1 MKKTLVA
8 LAAVAATGGAFAQA
22 TMTGAIAF
30 GYAST
35 TSSAGVLA
43 SGMGMDDAEI
53 NFAIAEDIEGL
64 GKLSA
69 GLGFGSG
76 GNSDAATGNDSTIK
90 LTTTSGVSITMGT
103 TKGGDYLSQGLASAG
118 TAYQWNLSGKLFG
131 SRTINDSISIKVPVM
146 EGTSVSFAHT
156 EDKNS
161 TSTFGS
167 ADYWTGTG
175 AASSGTDQRYNTL
188 SLDYSAGALAV
199 NLGYRSYDNGVS
211 ASESSKN
218 NRNRASVAY
227 DLGVAKVGGGF
238 VSTSYMY
245 GNTATDTLVSVN
257 VPLSSAL
264 NVGAQFGQSS
274 TSGGST
280 TTNSTQTGSLLVA
293 NYNLSK
299 RTYLVGNYYSYS
311 VSGGSQNA
319 TGYGLFLYN
328 TF

>member
-8 LAAVAATGGAFAQA
+8 LAAVAVTGGAFAQA

-30 GYAST
+30 GYSSST
-35 TSSAGVLA
+35 DETGVQA

-53 NFAIAEDIEGL
+53 NFAIAEDIQGV

-76 GNSDAATGNDSTIK
+76 GNSDAATGNDATIR
-90 LTTTSGVSITMGT
+90 LTTASGTSITMGT
-103 TKGGDYLSQGLASAG
+103 TKGSNYLSQGLASAG

-131 SRTINDSISIKVPVM
+131 SRSINDSISIKVPVM
-146 EGTSVSFAHT
+146 AGTSVSLAHS

-161 TSTFGS
+161 SA

-175 AASSGTDQRYNTL
+175 AAGSGTDQRYNTM
-188 SLDYSAGALAV
+188 SLDYAAGALAV
-199 NLGYRSYDNGVS
+199 NVGFRTYDNTT
-211 ASESSKN
+211 ANSETSKN
-218 NRNRASVAY
+218 TRNRASASY
-227 DLGVAKVGGGF
+227 DLGVAKIGGGYE
-238 VSTSYMY
+238 STSYMY
-245 GNTATDTLVSVN
+245 GNTATDSLFGVN

-264 NVGAQFGQSS
+264 NIGAQFGQTS
-274 TSGGST
+274 TSGG
-280 TTNSTQTGSLLVA
+280 TTNVTQTGNLLVA

-299 RTYLVGNYYSYS
+299 RTYLVANYYSYS
-311 VSGGSQNA
+311 VSGGDQNA

-328 TF
+328 SF

>member
-8 LAAVAATGGAFAQA
+8 LAAVAVTGGAFAQA

-30 GYAST
+30 GYESDTAT
-35 TSSAGVLA
+35 TGALS

-53 NFAIAEDIEGL
+53 NFAIAEDIEGV

-90 LTTTSGVSITMGT
+90 LTTASGASITMGT
-103 TKGGDYLSQGLASAG
+103 TKGASYLTQGLASAG
-118 TAYQWNLSGKLFG
+118 TAYQWNLSGRLFG
-131 SRTINDSISIKVPVM
+131 SRTKNDSVSVKFPVM
-146 EGTSVSFAHT
+146 DGVSVSFAHA
-156 EDKNS
+156 EDKN
-161 TSTFGS
+161 TSA

-175 AASSGTDQRYNTL
+175 AAGSGTDQRYNTL
-188 SLDYSAGALAV
+188 SLDYAAGALAI
-199 NLGYRSYDNGVS
+199 NLGYRTYDNGIAS
-211 ASESSKN
+211 SESSKN
-218 NRNRASVAY
+218 NRNRASASY
-227 DLGVAKVGGGF
+227 DLGVAKFGAGYE
-238 VSTSYMY
+238 STSYMY
-245 GNTATDTLVSVN
+245 GNSLTDTLVGVN

-264 NVGAQFGQSS
+264 NIGAQFGQSS

-280 TTNSTQTGSLLVA
+280 TTNSTQSGSLLVA

-319 TGYGLFLYN
+319 TGYGFFLYN